1 MKGRRVYLDACCLNR
16 PFDGQKADR
25 VRMETEAL
33 KSILLHIGS
42 GKWTGIGSAAADFE
56 VERIADVDRKLK
68 VLELKSVMSEHV
80 VIGKDGRRRAKI
92 IEELGIRPLD
102 ALHIAC
108 AEKGRADVLLTT
120 DDRLLR
126 RAERFADR
134 LNVRVANPLV
144 WFGEVL
150 KL

>member
-1 MKGRRVYLDACCLNR
+1 MGRRIYLDVCCLNR

-42 GKWTGIGSAAADFE
+42 GKWTGIGSAAVDFE
-56 VERIADVDRKLK
+56 VGRMADADKKLK
-68 VLELKSVMSEHV
+68 VLELKSVLSVHV
-80 VIGKDGRRRAKI
+80 VIGKAGRRRAKDI
-92 IEELGIRPLD
+92 AAMGFKSLD

-108 AEKGRADVLLTT
+108 AEKGHADVLLTT
-120 DDRLLR
+120 DDRFVR

-134 LNVRVANPLV
+134 LDVRVANPLV
-144 WFGEVL
+144 WFGEEL
-150 KL
+150 NL